1 MNYIREINSELLIE
15 GMTACSSLISAKQTN
30 QEMLKNILMILIDNL
45 KFNLGCYV
53 DRNEKSL
60 NIYKLA
66 ESGIRLNI
74 DY

>member
-45 KFNLGCYV
+45 KFK
-53 DRNEKSL
+53 DRKSVV
-60 NIYKLA
+60 
-66 ESGIRLNI
+66 
-74 DY
+74 